1 MTQGIVIRVPSG
13 GSSSRTLYNIE
24 ENDDKVKDKVGLDSG
39 LQGLAAS
46 VKEDFTRLNSN
57 NSGLDLVVSEQV
69 KLFTYILKKM
79 LLFPTQKEEVR
90 FSPVIFASPQLGK
103 KVQAG

>member
-1 MTQGIVIRVPSG
+1 MTKGIVIRVPSG

-24 ENDDKVKDKVGLDSG
+24 ENDDKVGLDSG
-39 LQGLAAS
+39 LERLAAS

-69 KLFTYILKKM
+69 KLFTWILIK
-79 LLFPTQKEEVR
+79 LVAFFPPR
-90 FSPVIFASPQLGK
+90 RRS
-103 KVQAG
+103 